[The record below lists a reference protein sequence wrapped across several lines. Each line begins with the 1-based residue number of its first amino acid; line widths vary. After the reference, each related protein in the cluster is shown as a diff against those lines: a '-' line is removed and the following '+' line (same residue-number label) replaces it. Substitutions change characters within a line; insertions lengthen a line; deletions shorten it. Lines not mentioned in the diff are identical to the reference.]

1 MSAGG
6 FLLALVVVTAG
17 SLIQGSIGLGLG
29 MVGAPLLMLIDARL
43 VPGPLLIA
51 SLGLVLLILRRDR
64 HDVDLS
70 GLGWAVGGR
79 VVGTAAG
86 AAAFAVL
93 SARELSLL
101 FGGLVLLS
109 VAMSLSGVRLRP
121 MAWTLVPAG
130 LLSGL
135 MGTTTSIGGP
145 PIALVYQHATGARLR
160 ATLSSFFA
168 IGILLSLAALALVG
182 RMGRLELAL
191 GLGLLP
197 GVFAGY
203 RASRRSVA
211 ILDRGYTRAAVLAV
225 SSGAAVAIIIQSLG

>member
-1 MSAGG
+1 VSACG

-51 SLGLVLLILRRDR
+51 SLGLVLLVLRRDR

-86 AAAFAVL
+86 AVAFALL
-93 SARELSLL
+93 SARDLSLL

-109 VAMSLSGVRLRP
+109 VAMSLSGLRLRP

-211 ILDRGYTRAAVLAV
+211 ILDRGYTRPAVLAV
-225 SSGAAVAIIIQSLG
+225 SSGAAVAIIIQSLW